1 MGNIR
6 NRGSNL
12 RIDPNSLLESIES
25 ETPMV
30 PTATLKPSVHI
41 RRESLKLN
49 HNDSTSLFFIYDS
62 YTDVTINFYFFAIES
77 LKNYGVTECYYIDL
91 LKYPNPVVHNLTSGL
106 NQPFPDEV
114 VNFDFAEYSLTELTF
129 ADKKAYPLIIEIVK
143 LI

>member
-91 LKYPNPVVHNLTSGL
+91 LKYPLLALLRSSQG
-106 NQPFPDEV
+106 FE
-114 VNFDFAEYSLTELTF
+114 FDMPGV
-129 ADKKAYPLIIEIVK
+129 D
-143 LI
+143 